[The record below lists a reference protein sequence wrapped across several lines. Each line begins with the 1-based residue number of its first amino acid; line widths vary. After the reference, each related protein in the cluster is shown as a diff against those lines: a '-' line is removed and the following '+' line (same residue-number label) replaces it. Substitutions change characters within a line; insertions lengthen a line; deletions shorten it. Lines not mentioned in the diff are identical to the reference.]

1 MKSMGNYIGNFRFSN
16 VYSNA
21 FNRKG
26 QFRVN
31 VRINKG
37 KLHFELSHM
46 YVHVTSLRAKPN
58 DKKVEKKNFLT
69 YPRYSILRTDS
80 KKRR

>member
-1 MKSMGNYIGNFRFSN
+1 MRSMGNYIGNFMFSN

-21 FNRKG
+21 YNRKG

-37 KLHFELSHM
+37 KLYLELSHL
-46 YVHVTSLRAKPN
+46 YVHMNSLQAKPN
-58 DKKVEKKNFLT
+58 DKKVGKFFFLT
-69 YPRYSILRTDS
+69 SPRYSILSTDS